1 MSAKASSPRRPP
13 PPRKGAM
20 RMADIP
26 PDILKQ
32 LNAGEIETATL
43 VEWLAIDQRVLVRS
57 LSGDTELAKHRTQL
71 EESAEASVA
80 LGIMQRMKAMGEALY
95 AVLKKHNKREAVFE
109 RLITHRSDV
118 VRGWAVYSVGAD
130 ASLNLVDRLALVKRF
145 AADSHMGVR
154 EFSWMTI
161 RSFVAEDLA
170 RGLKLLKPWVKDR
183 DFAVRRCAVEA
194 TRPRGV
200 WCAHIEALKIDPS
213 PGSGL
218 LEPVRSDEADYV
230 RRSVGNWLND
240 ASKSNPEWV
249 REVCARW
256 RKESRTKETEAIV
269 KRALRTVTKKK

>member
-1 MSAKASSPRRPP
+1 VSEKVPPR
-13 PPRKGAM
+13 RKGAM

-26 PDILKQ
+26 PAILTQ

-43 VEWLAIDQRVLVRS
+43 VEWLAIDQRVLVRT
-57 LSGDTELAKHRTQL
+57 LLNDATLAKHRAELTR
-71 EESAEASVA
+71 SAEASAA
-80 LGIMQRMKAMGEALY
+80 LGILQRMKAMGEALF
-95 AVLKKHNKREAVFE
+95 AVLEKERGRDAALE
-109 RLITHRSDV
+109 RLFKHRSDV
-118 VRGWAVYSVGAD
+118 IRGWVVYAVGANAALKLD
-130 ASLNLVDRLALVKRF
+130 ERLERAKRF

-161 RSFVAEDLA
+161 RNFVAAELP
-170 RGLKLLKPWVKDR
+170 RGLKLLKPWVGER

-200 WCAHIEALKIDPS
+200 WCAHIEALKADPT
-213 PGSGL
+213 PGLML
-218 LEPVRSDEADYV
+218 LEPVRADEADYV

-240 ASKSNPEWV
+240 ASKSKPEWV

-269 KRALRTVTKKK
+269 KRAMRTVLKKKE

>member
-1 MSAKASSPRRPP
+1 MSKKIVSPPRPSQ
-13 PPRKGAM
+13 RKGAM

-26 PDILKQ
+26 PAILKQ

-43 VEWLAIDQRVLVRS
+43 VEWLAIDQRVLVQA
-57 LSGDTELAKHRTQL
+57 LLNDVALAKHRIEL
-71 EESAEASVA
+71 ERSAEASAA
-80 LGIMQRMKAMGEALY
+80 LGIMQRMKAMGEALF
-95 AVLKKHNKREAVFE
+95 AVLEKEKAREEILE
-109 RLITHRSDV
+109 RLFKHKSDV
-118 VRGWAVYSVGAD
+118 VRGWVVYAVGAD
-130 ASLNLVDRLALVKRF
+130 ASLKLDERLKRVKHF

-161 RSFVAEDLA
+161 RTFIAADLP
-170 RGLKLLKPWVKDR
+170 RGLKMLKPWVADR

-200 WCAHIEALKIDPS
+200 WCAHIEALKSDPA
-213 PGSGL
+213 PGLLL

-240 ASKSNPEWV
+240 ASKSKPDWV

-256 RKESRTKETEAIV
+256 QKESRTKETAAIA
-269 KRALRTVTKKK
+269 KRALRSIAKKK